1 MGDPVGVEEE
11 VGISGLLPLQ
21 NVWELNPSSQSTNG
35 FDYDGDDG
43 DDVPGVRL
51 IESLRA
57 PLRQE
62 HSQLLVKGEIKK
74 GTKKEILGF
83 EEGDLEH

>member
-11 VGISGLLPLQ
+11 GGISGLLPLQ
-21 NVWELNPSSQSTNG
+21 NVWKLNPSPQLSNG
-35 FDYDGDDG
+35 FGYGVDDG

-57 PLRQE
+57 PWRQE
-62 HSQLLVKGEIKK
+62 HSQLLVKGEIK
-74 GTKKEILGF
+74 E
-83 EEGDLEH
+83 